1 MKQNE
6 IPIGFQCARKKK
18 KKRQN
23 RREHSHKV
31 IIERRQIGILTLIQ
45 RKVGPDH
52 SLGKNK
58 GKEFH

>member
-6 IPIGFQCARKKK
+6 IPTEFQCARKKK

-23 RREHSHKV
+23 RREQSHKV
-31 IIERRQIGILTLIQ
+31 ITERRQIGILTLIQ

-52 SLGKNK
+52 SLGKK
-58 GKEFH
+58 